1 MMKAKGESEMKIIAG
16 YDPGRM
22 YSKLHTI
29 IDGKEIKLRGP
40 NAICIGYDRRIDD
53 ISKEMKFSNEDL
65 LDISIIYSSGEE
77 ERFFIGEFARKNH
90 RSDLLT
96 ASNHISKYSK
106 LTATKERGKLYGYLA
121 LAGYQANKSELRV
134 RTGLGAP
141 TEEFYDCE
149 GKKELLEFEKGTGE
163 VTVRLNHPKFNNFEI
178 KIIPTKMDFVA
189 EGTASAFSAMY
200 DIDTIEMVLIE
211 NVWMMKQLERGPV
224 YISNLGSSTEDC
236 AILTKS
242 GFDRRGFYG
251 IDVGSS
257 VATNSL
263 QKDLSEIYKF
273 DKDKTTLDHLLY
285 ISAESESKIRY
296 SDELIDL
303 TLMAKPYFKMM
314 LERRNQKTFDKLE
327 QNGID
332 SGDIVAQYQTG
343 GTVEYLKL
351 INQEEYLKLF
361 RHAVIKISDK
371 PHDDEARG
379 YYIAS
384 KLQDDLEAVNY
395 GEKHGHASEVES
407 DEKAIEVS

>member
-1 MMKAKGESEMKIIAG
+1 MKIIAG

-53 ISKEMKFSNEDL
+53 ISKEMDLKNEDL
-65 LDISIIYSSGEE
+65 LDITISYACGQE

-96 ASNHISKYSK
+96 ASNHVSKYSR
-106 LTATKERGKLYGYLA
+106 LNAEKERGKLYSYLA
-121 LAGYQANKSELRV
+121 LAGYQANKKELRV
-134 RTGLGAP
+134 RIGLGAP
-141 TEEFYDCE
+141 TEEFYDSE
-149 GKKELLEFEKGTGE
+149 GKKELVEFEKGTGE
-163 VTVRLNHPKFNNFEI
+163 VTVRLNHPKFNNFEM
-178 KIIPTKMDFVA
+178 KIIPTRMDFVA

-200 DIDTIEMVLIE
+200 DIDTIEMELIE
-211 NVWMMKQLERGPV
+211 NIWMMKQLEKGPV

-251 IDVGSS
+251 IEVGSS

-263 QKDLSEIYKF
+263 QKDLAEKHKF
-273 DKDKTTLDHLLY
+273 EKDKTTLDHLLY
-285 ISAESESKIRY
+285 LSAESQSEILYKGERIN
-296 SDELIDL
+296 L
-303 TLMAKPYFKMM
+303 TQMAKPHFKMM

-327 QNGID
+327 RNGID
-332 SGDIVAQYQTG
+332 PGDIVAQYQTG

-361 RHAVIKISDK
+361 KHATIKVSDK
-371 PHDDEARG
+371 PHEDEARG

-384 KLQDDLEAVNY
+384 KLQHDLEAIKDA
-395 GEKHGHASEVES
+395 EKHGHVPKVNP
-407 DEKAIEVS
+407 DEKTIEVS